1 MSEFNIDQ
9 LQEKIKK
16 SESLLKEDLATVRAG
31 RANAALVDKVM
42 VEYYGT
48 PTPLKSLANIS
59 VPEPRTLLISPF
71 DPKSIPEIEKAINV
85 ANIGINP
92 VNDGKVV
99 RLQIPQVTEERRKE
113 LTKTVKK
120 MGEETKVAVRNLR
133 RDANDKVKKLEKAGD
148 YTEDDRKETLDEIQ
162 KMVDQ
167 AIKDNA
173 DVQSGAGLHP
183 KIVRTAEAHCCK
195 WCDDLAGTYDYD
207 DVRATG
213 DPVWAR
219 HDNCRCL
226 IEYVADR
233 RERVNN
239 YRRR

>member
-1 MSEFNIDQ
+1 MALTFNDIKSEIASAVNGDYRIWILWARLHEKGAGYKEAHDYALRVGTVTGQVLKKYQPEDLSEWDLEDLIPGTLGLNHAMVATACTEAQKNLNLRAGVGIRPQVPKFDGNRAFGLVEAVRERGEIGPLFYDQ
-9 LQEKIKK
+9 L
-16 SESLLKEDLATVRAG
+16 T
-31 RANAALVDKVM
+31 N
-42 VEYYGT
+42 
-48 PTPLKSLANIS
+48 
-59 VPEPRTLLISPF
+59 F
-71 DPKSIPEIEKAINV
+71 DQNV
-85 ANIGINP
+85 
-92 VNDGKVV
+92 
-99 RLQIPQVTEERRKE
+99 
-113 LTKTVKK
+113 
-120 MGEETKVAVRNLR
+120 
-133 RDANDKVKKLEKAGD
+133 
-148 YTEDDRKETLDEIQ
+148 
-162 KMVDQ
+162 VDQ

-195 WCDDLAGTYDYD
+195 WCDDLAGTYDYA
-207 DVRATG
+207 DVSATG

>member
-1 MSEFNIDQ
+1 YKEAHDYALRVGTVTGQ
-9 LQEKIKK
+9 VLKK
-16 SESLLKEDLATVRAG
+16 YQPEDLSEWDLEDLIPGTLGLNHAMVATACTEAQKNLNFRAG
-31 RANAALVDKVM
+31 V
-42 VEYYGT
+42 
-48 PTPLKSLANIS
+48 
-59 VPEPRTLLISPF
+59 
-71 DPKSIPEIEKAINV
+71 
-85 ANIGINP
+85 GI
-92 VNDGKVV
+92 
-99 RLQIPQVTEERRKE
+99 RPQVPKFDGNRAYGLVEA
-113 LTKTVKK
+113 VKK
-120 MGEETKVAVRNLR
+120 RGEIGPLFYDQVTNFSQNV
-133 RDANDKVKKLEKAGD
+133 
-148 YTEDDRKETLDEIQ
+148 
-162 KMVDQ
+162 VDQ

>member
-1 MSEFNIDQ
+1 MALTFNDI
-9 LQEKIKK
+9 K
-16 SESLLKEDLATVRAG
+16 SEIASAVNGDYRIGVLWSRLHEKGAGYKEAHDYALRVGTVTGQVLKKYQPEDLSEWDLEDLIPGTLGLNHAMVATACTEAQKNLNLRAG
-31 RANAALVDKVM
+31 V
-42 VEYYGT
+42 
-48 PTPLKSLANIS
+48 
-59 VPEPRTLLISPF
+59 
-71 DPKSIPEIEKAINV
+71 
-85 ANIGINP
+85 GI
-92 VNDGKVV
+92 
-99 RLQIPQVTEERRKE
+99 RPQVPKFDGNRAFGLVEA
-113 LTKTVKK
+113 VKK
-120 MGEETKVAVRNLR
+120 RGEIGPLFYDQVTNFSQNV
-133 RDANDKVKKLEKAGD
+133 
-148 YTEDDRKETLDEIQ
+148 
-162 KMVDQ
+162 VDQ

-173 DVQSGAGLHP
+173 AVQSGAGLHP

-195 WCDDLAGTYDYD
+195 WCDNLAGTYDYD

>member
-1 MSEFNIDQ
+1 MALTFNDI
-9 LQEKIKK
+9 K
-16 SESLLKEDLATVRAG
+16 SEIASAVNGDYRIGVLWARLHEKGAGYKEAHDYALRVGTVTGQVLKKYQPEDLSEWDLEDLIPGTLGLNHAMVATACTEAQKNLNLRAG
-31 RANAALVDKVM
+31 V
-42 VEYYGT
+42 
-48 PTPLKSLANIS
+48 
-59 VPEPRTLLISPF
+59 
-71 DPKSIPEIEKAINV
+71 
-85 ANIGINP
+85 GI
-92 VNDGKVV
+92 
-99 RLQIPQVTEERRKE
+99 RPQVPKFDGNRAYGLVEA
-113 LTKTVKK
+113 VKK
-120 MGEETKVAVRNLR
+120 RGEIGPLFYDQVTNFSQNV
-133 RDANDKVKKLEKAGD
+133 
-148 YTEDDRKETLDEIQ
+148 
-162 KMVDQ
+162 VDQ

-173 DVQSGAGLHP
+173 EVQSGAGLHP

-207 DVRATG
+207 EVSATG

>member
-1 MSEFNIDQ
+1 MALTFNDIKSEIAAAVNGDYRIGVLWARLHEKGAGYKEAHDYALRVGTVTGQVLKKYQPEDLSEWDLDDLIPGTLGLNHAMVATACTEAQKNLNLKARVGIRPQVPKFDGNRAFGLVEAVRKRGEIGPLFYDQ
-9 LQEKIKK
+9 L
-16 SESLLKEDLATVRAG
+16 T
-31 RANAALVDKVM
+31 N
-42 VEYYGT
+42 
-48 PTPLKSLANIS
+48 
-59 VPEPRTLLISPF
+59 F
-71 DPKSIPEIEKAINV
+71 DQNV
-85 ANIGINP
+85 
-92 VNDGKVV
+92 
-99 RLQIPQVTEERRKE
+99 
-113 LTKTVKK
+113 
-120 MGEETKVAVRNLR
+120 
-133 RDANDKVKKLEKAGD
+133 
-148 YTEDDRKETLDEIQ
+148 
-162 KMVDQ
+162 VDQ